1 MNNDQDE
8 DMFFGL
14 RWFLIYGIAIFC
26 VVLAGAAGFYCVSP
40 YFMNKE
46 TKTNRE
52 SNQYITTKQHMLRAF
67 KTDYDQLSIKLI
79 EAHRTNDS
87 QLASAIVSQQ
97 KAIVLQM
104 RQEADLIPESVQ
116 PDIKEFLRSLP

>member
-1 MNNDQDE
+1 MNDPDE

-14 RWFLIYGIAIFC
+14 RWILTYGIAIFFL
-26 VVLAGAAGFYCVSP
+26 VLACVAGVYCAGP
-40 YFMNKE
+40 YFINKE

-52 SNQYITTKQHMLRAF
+52 SNQFITTKQHMLRAF

-79 EAHRTNDS
+79 EAHRLNDA
-87 QLASAIVSQQ
+87 QLTSAIVSQQ

-104 RQEADLIPESVQ
+104 RQEADLIPEYVQ
-116 PDIKEFLRSLP
+116 HDIKEFLRSSP